1 MLFAYLPVTRLEH
14 VTNQSAHQRMLANLF
29 HACMRRVLEPLKTAG
44 VDGVLMAS
52 GDGVVR
58 RAHPILATFIGD
70 YLEQVLV
77 CCCKTGE
84 CLKCIVERTEIGK
97 SEDPSP
103 LRDLDSI
110 LSALGELDNGPLAFA
125 WACQEAGIKPVIRPF
140 VENPGISYSD
150 ILILIPDSRTV
161 YDLIFTLFIL
171 LTLSR

>member
-84 CLKCIVERTEIGK
+84 CPKCIVERTEIGK
-97 SEDPSP
+97 SEDPSS
-103 LRDLDSI
+103 LCDLDSI
-110 LSALGELDNGPLAFA
+110 LSTLGELDNGPLAFA
-125 WACQEAGIKPVIRPF
+125 QACQEAGIKPVI
-140 VENPGISYSD
+140 
-150 ILILIPDSRTV
+150 
-161 YDLIFTLFIL
+161 
-171 LTLSR
+171 